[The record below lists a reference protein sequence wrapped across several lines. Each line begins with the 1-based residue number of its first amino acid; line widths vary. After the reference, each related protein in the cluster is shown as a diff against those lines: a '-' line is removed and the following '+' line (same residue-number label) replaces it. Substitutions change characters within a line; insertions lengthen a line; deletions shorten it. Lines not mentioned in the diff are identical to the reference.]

1 MFAVIRTGGKQYK
14 VSPGQVLTIEKL
26 TAAGPVEFNE
36 VLLVGGE
43 KTSVGQPLVKD
54 ASVKAEVVR
63 QLKGEK
69 IKVFKYHP
77 KAHWNRTK
85 GHRQELTQVRIKNIE
100 LKGAPVKKDTEQSIK
115 TSKVTAK
122 EEGGQE
128 KA

>member
-14 VSPGQVLTIEKL
+14 VTPGQVITIEKI
-26 TAAGPVEFNE
+26 TAEGPVDFTE

-43 KTSVGQPLVKD
+43 KTTVGQPFV
-54 ASVKAEVVR
+54 AEGVVKAEVVR

-85 GHRQELTQVRIKNIE
+85 GHRQQLTQVRIKDITVG
-100 LKGAPVKKDTEQSIK
+100 KAPTKKETTEKAPQEVIK
-115 TSKVTAK
+115 
-122 EEGGQE
+122 EGGQE